1 MLDYQR
7 HVGIHR
13 VFINDE
19 MPVATESFAYV
30 PNAIAGS
37 LIGMCFVE
45 MGPYHS
51 SHTVVDGLNGS
62 SICLSALLVCISYS
76 TSFAV

>member
-13 VFINDE
+13 VSINDE
-19 MPVATESFAYV
+19 MPVTTESFAYV

-37 LIGMCFVE
+37 HISMCFVGV
-45 MGPYHS
+45 GPYHS
-51 SHTVVDGLNGS
+51 SHTVVVGVNGS
-62 SICLSALLVCISYS
+62 SVCLTVLHVLVSY
-76 TSFAV
+76 